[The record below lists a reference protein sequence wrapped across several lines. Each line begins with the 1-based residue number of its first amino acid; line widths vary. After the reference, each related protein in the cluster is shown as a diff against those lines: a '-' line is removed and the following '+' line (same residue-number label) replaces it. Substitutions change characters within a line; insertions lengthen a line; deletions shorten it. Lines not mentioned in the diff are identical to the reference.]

1 MSPMKDR
8 QKIRSRSIAEG
19 NVVEKT
25 ARMWVRSSGFTLLE
39 LTFVVMIGMVV
50 TTISVPMTKSAL
62 KTYHL
67 NTAVSSISGA
77 IQSARYQA
85 IMRGYHYNITFN
97 PASQSYQLGSKVPP
111 ATSFL
116 NVGSAVPWS
125 STGDVTMSGTATTL
139 EFFPGGTVTATSGS
153 MTLSVGNGTT
163 TKTITVSGVG
173 NVTVTP

>member
-1 MSPMKDR
+1 M
-8 QKIRSRSIAEG
+8 
-19 NVVEKT
+19 EKT
-25 ARMWVRSSGFTLLE
+25 APTGVCSNGFTLLE
-39 LTFVVMIGMVV
+39 LTFVMMIGMVI
-50 TTISVPMTKSAL
+50 TTISVPMTKSAM

-67 NTAVSSISGA
+67 NTAVSSISGS

-97 PASQSYQLGSKVPP
+97 PASRSYQLASKVPP
-111 ATSFL
+111 ATSFS

-125 STGDVTMSGTATTL
+125 STDDVTISSPATTL

-153 MTLSVGNGTT
+153 MILSVGNGTA

-173 NVTVTP
+173 NLTVTP